1 MDRINYNSLKIIN
14 FFENLNPKTSGVIFS
29 TLIHLIILLFM
40 VGLPNF
46 FSPKEIYVPNV
57 IPIEILNVD
66 EKTNLKKSDTKKPE
80 NKNKETITKQKKFN
94 SSDQLEVKK
103 NIEINKTEIEE
114 KTNPNQ
120 PVLEMKQSPNLEVKE
135 TKKIQIKEKE
145 IVEVKKKVE
154 TIKTDIIKPKLKPKP
169 KPKIINNENTKSDLD
184 VETNIKDKPKLE
196 PEKTV
201 SKPKPKPEKDFSIAS
216 MLKDLRNE
224 QTNMVQNEVK
234 EDIEEIDNKS
244 TDDTNDNVILSISE
258 IDKLR
263 QQLSSCW
270 NAPAGAVIER
280 GMQVTIS
287 AKVLQNMKVSSNSV
301 RIVDTNIAKNNPFY
315 GPITDSAMRTLLN
328 PECTPLKLPKD
339 KYNLWKNLTITF
351 DYSIMKGY

>member
-29 TLIHLIILLFM
+29 TLIHLLILLFM

-46 FSPKEIYVPNV
+46 FSPKEIYVPNI

-66 EKTNLKKSDTKKPE
+66 EKTNLKKTDTTNSE
-80 NKNKETITKQKKFN
+80 NKNKETITMQKKFN
-94 SSDQLEVKK
+94 SSEQLEVIK
-103 NIEINKTEIEE
+103 NIEINKTEIVE

-120 PVLEMKQSPNLEVKE
+120 PILEMKQSPNLEVKE
-135 TKKIQIKEKE
+135 IKKPIIKEKE
-145 IVEVKKKVE
+145 ILEVKKKVE
-154 TIKTDIIKPKLKPKP
+154 TIQTDKIKPKLKPKP
-169 KPKIINNENTKSDLD
+169 KKINNENTKSDLD

-196 PEKTV
+196 TDKTI
-201 SKPKPKPEKDFSIAS
+201 SKPKTEKDFSIAS

-224 QTNMVQNEVK
+224 QTNMTQNEVK
-234 EDIEEIDNKS
+234 DDIEEEDNTS
-244 TDDTNDNVILSISE
+244 TDETDANIMLSISE
-258 IDKLR
+258 IDMLR

-287 AKVLQNMKVSSNSV
+287 AKVLQNMKVSSKSV
-301 RIVDTNIAKNNPFY
+301 RIVDTNIPNSNPFY

>member
-1 MDRINYNSLKIIN
+1 MDRISYNSLKIIN

-46 FSPKEIYVPNV
+46 FSTKEIYVPNV

-66 EKTNLKKSDTKKPE
+66 ENTNLKKSDTEKPE

-103 NIEINKTEIEE
+103 NVEINKTEIEE

-120 PVLEMKQSPNLEVKE
+120 PVLEMKQTPNLEVKE
-135 TKKIQIKEKE
+135 TKKVVIKEKE
-145 IVEVKKKVE
+145 ILEVKKKVE

-169 KPKIINNENTKSDLD
+169 KIINNENVKSDLD
-184 VETNIKDKPKLE
+184 VDSNIKDKPKLE
-196 PEKTV
+196 NDKTV

-224 QTNMVQNEVK
+224 KTNTVQNEAKK
-234 EDIEEIDNKS
+234 EVEEVDNKS
-244 TDDTNDNVILSISE
+244 TDDTDDNIMLSISE
-258 IDKLR
+258 IDMLR

-280 GMQVTIS
+280 GDKVTIS
-287 AKVLQNMKVSSNSV
+287 AKILQNMKVSPSSI
-301 RIVDTNIAKNNPFY
+301 RIVDTNIAKTNPFY

>member
-1 MDRINYNSLKIIN
+1 MDRISYNSIKIIN

-46 FSPKEIYVPNV
+46 FSPKEIYIPNV

-66 EKTNLKKSDTKKPE
+66 EKTNLKKSDTKNSE
-80 NKNKETITKQKKFN
+80 NKNKEATTKQKKFN

-103 NIEINKTEIEE
+103 NIEIKKTEIQE

-120 PVLEMKQSPNLEVKE
+120 PVLEMKQSQNLEVKE
-135 TKKIQIKEKE
+135 TKKVAIKEKE

-169 KPKIINNENTKSDLD
+169 KIVNNENTKSDLD
-184 VETNIKDKPKLE
+184 LETNIKDKPKLE
-196 PEKTV
+196 KEKTIT
-201 SKPKPKPEKDFSIAS
+201 KPLPKPEKDFSIAS

-224 QTNMVQNEVK
+224 KTNIVENETNK
-234 EDIEEIDNKS
+234 ELDKVENKS
-244 TDDTNDNVILSISE
+244 TDESNENEALSISE
-258 IDKLR
+258 IDLLR

-270 NAPAGAVIER
+270 NAPAGAVIDP
-280 GMQVTIS
+280 GMAVKIS
-287 AKVLQNMKVSSNSV
+287 SKVLQNMKVLPSSV
-301 RIVDTNIAKNNPFY
+301 RIVDTNISKTNPFY

>member
-1 MDRINYNSLKIIN
+1 MDRISYNSFKIVN
-14 FFENLNPKTSGVIFS
+14 FFENLNPKTSGIIFS

-40 VGLPNF
+40 TGLPNF
-46 FSPKEIYVPNV
+46 FSQKEIYIPNV

-66 EKTNLKKSDTKKPE
+66 EKTNLKKSNSKKLE
-80 NKNKETITKQKKFN
+80 NKNKEIITNQKKFN
-94 SSDQLEVKK
+94 SSNKLEVKK
-103 NIEINKTEIEE
+103 NKEIKKTEIEE
-114 KTNPNQ
+114 KNNPNQ
-120 PVLEMKQSPNLEVKE
+120 PVLEMKQPSNLEVKE
-135 TKKIQIKEKE
+135 TKKVAIKEKE
-145 IVEVKKKVE
+145 IVEIKNKVE
-154 TIKTDIIKPKLKPKP
+154 TFKTDIIKPKIKPKL
-169 KPKIINNENTKSDLD
+169 KIINNEIVKSDLD

-196 PEKTV
+196 IDKTI

-224 QTNMVQNEVK
+224 QTNIVKNKIK
-234 EDIEEIDNKS
+234 EDVEEVDNKS
-244 TDDTNDNVILSISE
+244 TDETDDNIMLSISE
-258 IDKLR
+258 IDMLR

-287 AKVLQNMKVSSNSV
+287 AKVLQNMNVSSNSV
-301 RIVDTNIAKNNPFY
+301 RIVDTNIAKTNPFY

-328 PECTPLKLPKD
+328 PECTPLKLPQD

-351 DYSIMKGY
+351 DYSIMKGS

>member
-1 MDRINYNSLKIIN
+1 
-14 FFENLNPKTSGVIFS
+14 
-29 TLIHLIILLFM
+29 
-40 VGLPNF
+40 
-46 FSPKEIYVPNV
+46 
-57 IPIEILNVD
+57 
-66 EKTNLKKSDTKKPE
+66 
-80 NKNKETITKQKKFN
+80 
-94 SSDQLEVKK
+94 
-103 NIEINKTEIEE
+103 
-114 KTNPNQ
+114 
-120 PVLEMKQSPNLEVKE
+120 MKQTPNLEVKE
-135 TKKIQIKEKE
+135 TKKVVIKEKE
-145 IVEVKKKVE
+145 ILEVKKKVE

-169 KPKIINNENTKSDLD
+169 KIINNENVKSDLD

-196 PEKTV
+196 NDKTV

-224 QTNMVQNEVK
+224 KTNMVQNEVK
-234 EDIEEIDNKS
+234 EEVEEVDNKS
-244 TDDTNDNVILSISE
+244 TDDTDDNIMLSISE
-258 IDKLR
+258 IDMLR

-280 GMQVTIS
+280 GDKVTIS
-287 AKVLQNMKVSSNSV
+287 AKILQNMKVSPSSI
-301 RIVDTNIAKNNPFY
+301 RIVDTNIAKTNPFY

>member
-1 MDRINYNSLKIIN
+1 MDQISYNTIKILN
-14 FFENLNPKTSGVIFS
+14 FFDKLNPKISGIFFS
-29 TLIHLIILLFM
+29 TIIHSIILLFM

-46 FSPKEIYVPNV
+46 FSPKEIYVPNI
-57 IPIEILNVD
+57 IPIEILNID

-80 NKNKETITKQKKFN
+80 NKNKETNIKEKKFN
-94 SSDQLEVKK
+94 SSEKLEVKE
-103 NIEINKTEIEE
+103 NLEINKSEIEE

-120 PVLEMKQSPNLEVKE
+120 PVLKKKQSSNIEVKE
-135 TKKIQIKEKE
+135 KKKITIKEKE

-169 KPKIINNENTKSDLD
+169 KIINNENTKSDL
-184 VETNIKDKPKLE
+184 NIDKNLKNKPKLE
-196 PEKTV
+196 TDKTL
-201 SKPKPKPEKDFSIAS
+201 SKPKPKPEKDFSMAS

-224 QTNMVQNEVK
+224 QTNTVQNNIK
-234 EDIEEIDNKS
+234 EIIDEIENKS
-244 TDDTNDNVILSISE
+244 IDDINENVILSINE
-258 IDKLR
+258 IDMLR

-287 AKVLQNMKVSSNSV
+287 AKVLQNMKVSSNSI
-301 RIVDTNIAKNNPFY
+301 RIVDTNISKTNPFY